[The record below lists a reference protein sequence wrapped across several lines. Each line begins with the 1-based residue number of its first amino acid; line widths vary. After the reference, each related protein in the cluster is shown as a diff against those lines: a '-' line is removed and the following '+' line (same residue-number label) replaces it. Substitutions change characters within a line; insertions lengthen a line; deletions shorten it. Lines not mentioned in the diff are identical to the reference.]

1 MTPLST
7 DLPASR
13 TSGRV
18 LLDAQSVAIVGASP
32 DDGKI
37 GGKPVRFLRDFG
49 FKGRVYPVNPKYQ
62 EIRGWRCYPDVASID
77 EPIDIV
83 VVTVPHQAALPVVR
97 QCVSKGVRQIVMFSS
112 GYAETGEEGR
122 ARQQELLEVLRGS
135 ATRLIG
141 PNTLGI
147 ANLASGMVANF
158 GQAFELPA
166 GVLKSGRAGFV
177 SQSGAFGTF
186 IFTLAAEN
194 GVGFKYFV
202 ITGNESDVS
211 MSEVIDA
218 MLDDPEIDL
227 VACYIEG
234 LRDGRALLCAC
245 ERARSLGKLI
255 VLIKTGRTP
264 GGSAAAQSHT
274 AAIAGADEV
283 YEAVFRQTGVL
294 RVVDE
299 EEMLDIL
306 TLCRGAHPVGGSRI
320 GVLTMSGGAGVM
332 LADSIDTL
340 GLELAHLR
348 HETTQALSAIVPAFG
363 STRNPVDLTGQFL
376 AEPQMLDGALRG
388 LLADPGVDA
397 VIFFLGLGR
406 RHGERIARTLRA
418 VAKDLS
424 KPLVVAWTAGPPGI
438 IAGLLDDGIPVL
450 PSPTRAVRAMA
461 ASSRH
466 RHARSQPA
474 RSFSLPCVV
483 GAPLVPDGQAG
494 RCSEAKTKQLLAEF
508 GVTLPGERL
517 VATADEAVAHAM
529 SLEGPVVLK
538 VCAADL
544 PHKTEAGAVAL
555 GIRGEREVRAAHA
568 RILAACRQHAPQLRV
583 QGVIVA
589 PMMRDGVELIVGARR
604 DPVFGPVVAV
614 GAGGI
619 HAEVL
624 RDMAIAALPLVPG
637 EAMALVRSLRI
648 WPLLD
653 GARGQPRADV
663 DALIGVVEAVSA
675 IMLGHPEIQEI
686 EINPV
691 RVLPRG
697 MGAWP
702 LDATMILGTS
712 ARARCDDESSRPAQ
726 VRAPLPA
733 TLRVGSTGR

>member
-1 MTPLST
+1 MPGEHPAHDMTPLPT

-13 TSGRV
+13 TSGPV

-49 FKGRVYPVNPKYQ
+49 FKGRVYPVNPKY
-62 EIRGWRCYPDVASID
+62 EEVRGWRCYPDIASIG

-83 VVTVPHQAALPVVR
+83 VITVPHQAALPVVR
-97 QCVSKGVRQIVMFSS
+97 QCVRKGVRQIVMFRS
-112 GYAETGEEGR
+112 GYAETGPEGR
-122 ARQQELLEVLRGS
+122 ARQEELLEVLRGS
-135 ATRLIG
+135 ATRLVG

-147 ANLASGMVANF
+147 ANLATGMVANF

-166 GVLKSGRAGFV
+166 GVLRSGRAGFV

-186 IFTLAAEN
+186 IFTLAAEK

-211 MSEVIDA
+211 MSEIIDT
-218 MLDDPEIDL
+218 MLDDAEIDL
-227 VACYIEG
+227 VASYVEG
-234 LRDGRALLCAC
+234 LRDGRALLAVC

-283 YEAVFRQTGVL
+283 YEAVFRQTGAV

-306 TLCRGAHPVGGSRI
+306 TLCRGPHPMHGPRI

-332 LADSIDTL
+332 LADAIDTL

-348 HETTQALSAIVPAFG
+348 HDTTQALSAIVPAFG

-376 AEPQMLDGALRG
+376 AEPQMLEGALRS

-397 VIFFLGLGR
+397 VVFFLGLGR
-406 RHGERIARTLRA
+406 RHGERIAQTLRA
-418 VAKDLS
+418 VAEDVS

-438 IAGLLDDGIPVL
+438 IASLLDDGIPVL
-450 PSPTRAVRAMA
+450 PSPTRAICAMA
-461 ASSRH
+461 ALSRH
-466 RHARSQPA
+466 QRARSKPA
-474 RSFSLPCVV
+474 RSFFLPLQG
-483 GAPLVPDGQAG
+483 GAALVPDGDAG
-494 RCSEAKTKQLLAEF
+494 RCSEAKTKLLLAEF
-508 GVTLPGERL
+508 GVVLPGERL
-517 VATADEAVAHAM
+517 VSSADEAVAHAM
-529 SLEGPVVLK
+529 SLEGPVALK

-555 GIRGEREVRAAHA
+555 DILGEYELRAAYD
-568 RILAACRQHAPQLRV
+568 RILTAARQHAAGLRV

-589 PMMRDGVELIVGARR
+589 PMVRDGVELIVGARR
-604 DPVFGPVVAV
+604 DPVFGPVIAV

-624 RDMAIAALPLVPG
+624 RDMAVAALPLVPG
-637 EAMALVRSLRI
+637 EASALVRSLRV

-653 GARGQPRADV
+653 GARGRPHADV

-675 IMLGHPEIQEI
+675 IMLGHSHIQEI

-702 LDATMILGTS
+702 LDAMMVLSSS
-712 ARARCDDESSRPAQ
+712 A
-726 VRAPLPA
+726 
-733 TLRVGSTGR
+733 

>member
-1 MTPLST
+1 MTHSPVDLS
-7 DLPASR
+7 ASR
-13 TSGRV
+13 NSGRA

-49 FKGRVYPVNPKYQ
+49 FEGRVYPVNPRYQ
-62 EIRGWRCYPDVASID
+62 EIRGWRCYPDIASID
-77 EPIDIV
+77 APIDIA

-112 GYAETGEEGR
+112 GYAETGPDGR
-122 ARQQELLEVLRGS
+122 ARQDELLQVLRGS
-135 ATRLIG
+135 VTRLIG

-147 ANLASGMVANF
+147 ANLATGMIANF

-166 GVLKSGRAGFV
+166 GALKSGRAGFV

-186 IFTLAAEN
+186 IFTLAAEK

-211 MSEVIDA
+211 MSEIIDT
-218 MLDDPEIDL
+218 MLDDAQIDL
-227 VACYIEG
+227 VACYVEG
-234 LRDGRALLCAC
+234 LRDGRALLSVC

-274 AAIAGADEV
+274 AAIAGSDEV
-283 YEAVFRQTGVL
+283 YEAVFRQTGTV

-306 TLCRGAHPVGGSRI
+306 TLCRGPHPLHGPRI

-332 LADSIDTL
+332 LADAIDTL
-340 GLELAHLR
+340 GLELASLR
-348 HETTQALSAIVPAFG
+348 PDTTQALSAIVPAFG

-376 AEPQMLDGALRG
+376 AEPQMLEGALRS

-397 VIFFLGLGR
+397 VVFFLGLGR
-406 RHGERIARTLRA
+406 RHGERIAQTLRA
-418 VAKDLS
+418 VAKDVS

-438 IAGLLDDGIPVL
+438 IAQLLEDGIPVL
-450 PSPTRAVRAMA
+450 PSPTRAIRAMA
-461 ASSRH
+461 ALCRH
-466 RHARSQPA
+466 QRTRSKPT
-474 RSFSLPCVV
+474 RSFSLPPWV
-483 GAPLVPDGQAG
+483 GAPLVPDGDAG
-494 RCSEAKTKQLLAEF
+494 RCSETKTKLLLAGF
-508 GVTLPGERL
+508 GVALPGERL
-517 VATADEAVAHAM
+517 VHTADEAVTHAM
-529 SLEGPVVLK
+529 SIEGPVALK

-555 GIRGEREVRAAHA
+555 DLRGEREVRAAHA
-568 RILAACRQHAPQLRV
+568 RILAAARQHSPGLRV

-589 PMMRDGVELIVGARR
+589 PMVRDGVELIVGARR
-604 DPVFGPVVAV
+604 DPVFGPVIAV

-624 RDMAIAALPLVPG
+624 RDMVVAALPLVPG
-637 EAMALVRSLRI
+637 EASALVRTLRV
-648 WPLLD
+648 WPLLE
-653 GARGQPRADV
+653 GARGRPHADV

-675 IMLGHPEIQEI
+675 VMLGHPDIQEI

-702 LDATMILGTS
+702 LDAMMVLG
-712 ARARCDDESSRPAQ
+712 SS
-726 VRAPLPA
+726 
-733 TLRVGSTGR
+733 T